1 MEKRVRLSMLL
12 EIYGSLLTDKQ
23 RNIMDL
29 YYNFDLSL
37 SEIAEHTNTSRQ
49 AVYDIIKRCN
59 KLLTDYEKKLHLMDK
74 KLKLKESTDIIL
86 DMLDSISNPN
96 NKILIDNIKKYI
108 TDNIK

>member
-1 MEKRVRLSMLL
+1 MEKRVQLSILL
-12 EIYGSLLTDKQ
+12 NIYGNLLTDKQ

-59 KLLTDYEKKLHLMDK
+59 KLLMQYEKKLDLMNRK
-74 KLKLKESTDIIL
+74 FKLKESTDTVL
-86 DMLDSISNPN
+86 NMLDSIINSD
-96 NKILIDNIKKYI
+96 NKILVDNIKKYI